1 MHAHKIRE
9 KYPDRYPVILR
20 PGRGCKLPPLSI
32 HKYIIPEEMP
42 ISRLLIEIRKRISVP
57 PEKALFLFV
66 EGKILPPMQSV
77 ADVFEKYHQEDGFL
91 HVEYSEESTF
101 G

>member
-1 MHAHKIRE
+1 MYAQRIRE
-9 KYPDRYPVILR
+9 KYPDRYPVILH
-20 PGRGCKLPPLSI
+20 PAKGCRLPALSM

-42 ISRLLIEIRKRISVP
+42 ISRLLIEIRKRISIP
-57 PEKALFLFV
+57 PERAIFLFV

-77 ADVFEKYHQEDGFL
+77 AETFEKYRREDGFL
-91 HVEYSEESTF
+91 HVDYSEENTF